1 MLSILVEWSYWTI
14 NISLISSLVAVLIL
28 LYRKVAKYNPFI
40 NMLLWFVL
48 AIRLVIPASYVTSFS
63 IVSFYKLL
71 GINITSTQGL
81 NPFYFSNVI
90 SQAASYHPLTFKS
103 ALILVIIQIISVLWI
118 SGVIVILS
126 SFVISTLHHRKL
138 IKQSKHLGVISGLN
152 VYESREVTSPFLFGI
167 LKPSV
172 LIPLNF
178 KKDHFELVIQHEL
191 AHWKNLDNLK
201 KLLGL
206 IVCSIHWFNPLVWF
220 CFKRFSEDMEIEADR
235 KAIGW
240 IGKENQKKYLE
251 TLVLLN
257 QQKGTLIESGFSD
270 HPLIRRIKIQLEYRP
285 NIMYTLWGLSIT
297 LLVAYFVLLANL

>member
-1 MLSILVEWSYWTI
+1 VEWSYWTI
-14 NISLISSLVAVLIL
+14 NISLISSLVAILIL
-28 LYRKVAKYNPFI
+28 FYRKVAKYNPFI
-40 NMLLWFVL
+40 NMFLWSVL
-48 AIRLVIPASYVTSFS
+48 AIRFVIPASYVTSFS
-63 IVSFYKLL
+63 IVSFYRLL

-90 SQAASYHPLTFKS
+90 SQAISYHPLTFKS
-103 ALILVIIQIISVLWI
+103 ALILVIFQIIAVLWI
-118 SGVIVILS
+118 SGIMLLLG
-126 SFVISTLHHRKL
+126 SFFISTLHHRKL
-138 IKQSKHLGVISGLN
+138 IKRSKHLGIIRGLN
-152 VYESREVTSPFLFGI
+152 VYESNKVASPFLFGI
-167 LKPSV
+167 FKPV
-172 LIPLNF
+172 VFIPLNF
-178 KKDHFELVIQHEL
+178 KRDHFELVIQHEL
-191 AHWKNLDNLK
+191 AHQKNQDNLK

-257 QQKGTLIESGFSD
+257 QEKGTLIESGFSD

-285 NIMYTLWGLSIT
+285 NIMYTLWGFSIII
-297 LLVAYFVLLANL
+297 LVAYFVLLANL

>member
-1 MLSILVEWSYWTI
+1 
-14 NISLISSLVAVLIL
+14 
-28 LYRKVAKYNPFI
+28 
-40 NMLLWFVL
+40 MLLWSVL

-90 SQAASYHPLTFKS
+90 SQAVSYHPLTFKS
-103 ALILVIIQIISVLWI
+103 ALILVVFQIISVLWI
-118 SGVIVILS
+118 SGVIVIVS
-126 SFVISTLHHRKL
+126 SYIISTRHHRKM
-138 IKQSKHLGVISGLN
+138 IRQSKNLGVIRGLN
-152 VYESREVTSPFLFGI
+152 VYESSKVTSPFLFGI
-167 LKPSV
+167 FKPRV

-178 KKDHFELVIQHEL
+178 KSEHFEFVIQHEL

-220 CFKRFSEDMEIEADR
+220 CFKCFSEDMEIEADR
-235 KAIGW
+235 KAISW

-251 TLVLLN
+251 TLVLLY
-257 QQKGTLIESGFSD
+257 QEKGTLLVSGFSD
-270 HPLIRRIKIQLEYRP
+270 HPLIHRIKTQMEYRP
-285 NIMYTLWGLSIT
+285 NIRYTVWGLTIII
-297 LLVAYFVLLANL
+297 LVAYFVLLANL